1 MPFGFIISIY
11 QRLHIPRCQATETN
25 NFYLLM
31 RKKKFTA
38 NFGLNTSSWMRK
50 KEKKRRGEKIS
61 REEGKTQHWKSGKDA
76 CWTMHALLKTQCR
89 K

>member
-31 RKKKFTA
+31 RKKKVHSKFWSEH
-38 NFGLNTSSWMRK
+38 LQLD
-50 KEKKRRGEKIS
+50 EKKRKEKEGEKNLKGRRKNTALEV
-61 REEGKTQHWKSGKDA
+61 RERCLLDHA
-76 CWTMHALLKTQCR
+76 CPIKNTM
-89 K
+89 